1 MLQSSTKFNIDKL
14 KDEQDVILENK
25 AMENSK
31 MDNTI
36 DITNQN
42 DSIKSKSNETNSAT
56 NSLQKFSQLA
66 SNFKFKSQPS
76 KEGKD
81 SSREKTKKTIV
92 FPKDD
97 DIIDMS
103 KYIKKDDKPKKKNNS
118 DKTDTEIAEVTEEL
132 EPEDEQERIFQEQKK
147 IKDQI
152 FLSKFIKDD
161 INQEDLLKKL
171 KQKESNKWVRIINT
185 NNNSLLILLIFTN
198 IFLYID

>member
-1 MLQSSTKFNIDKL
+1 VLIL
-14 KDEQDVILENK
+14 VIYNYP
-25 AMENSK
+25 
-31 MDNTI
+31 
-36 DITNQN
+36 QV
-42 DSIKSKSNETNSAT
+42 
-56 NSLQKFSQLA
+56 
-66 SNFKFKSQPS
+66 NFKC
-76 KEGKD
+76 
-81 SSREKTKKTIV
+81 V
-92 FPKDD
+92 A
-97 DIIDMS
+97 
-103 KYIKKDDKPKKKNNS
+103 KKNNS